1 MAVPMSGSTSEA
13 SLPEILQELNA
24 RRATGTLT
32 VKAGAVEKSV
42 HLQGGQIVF
51 ATSTD
56 EQDRLG
62 EVLIRAGRLRR
73 EDLESALD
81 RLKKSG
87 GFKKL
92 GATLVEQGLVSP
104 KDLFIG
110 LKAQVKE
117 IIYSLFL
124 LTDAVY
130 RFEETLPKDIIHL
143 QFSMEEIIME
153 IIQRIKQEA

>member
-1 MAVPMSGSTSEA
+1 MAVPMSGSTSEV
-13 SLPEILQELNA
+13 SLSEILQDLYA

-32 VKAGAVEKSV
+32 VKVAAVEKAV
-42 HLQGGQIVF
+42 HLQGGQIIY

-56 EQDRLG
+56 ERDRLG
-62 EVLIRAGRLRR
+62 EILIKAGKLRR
-73 EDLESALD
+73 EDLNAALD
-81 RLKKSG
+81 MLKKSG

-92 GATLVEQGLVSP
+92 GALLVEQGLVSP
-104 KDLFIG
+104 KDLFAA

-124 LTDAVY
+124 LKDAVY
-130 RFEETLPKDIIHL
+130 RFEETLPRDIIHL
-143 QFSMEEIIME
+143 QFSMEDIIME